1 LELPTP
7 EQTEALA
14 ALSGHSPP
22 PERLTAATE
31 EVRAL
36 ATSLDALDT
45 EDVEPMAGPPREP
58 R

>member
-7 EQTEALA
+7 EHTEALT
-14 ALSGHSPP
+14 ALSGHRPP
-22 PERLTAATE
+22 PERLAAALA
-31 EVRAL
+31 EVGAL
-36 ATSLDALDT
+36 ATSLDALEL